1 MGSANVELVRSIFA
15 AWERGDYSPVEWA
28 HPEVEY
34 VIADGPAQGTWSGL
48 AAMAEAAGDFLSVW
62 EEFRILATDYRELD
76 DERVLVFTQR
86 GGRGKMSGLDLG
98 QVQAKG
104 AHLFRVRDG
113 KVTKVVAYNSREHAL
128 ADLGLA
134 SQSSPTHSLE
144 RRRHRADRL
153 IAPAIVVME
162 ILLCLTLWGP
172 QPAAW
177 LWVGSQVNH
186 QTDSLIAGL
195 LLAFFGTALTMVGTI
210 TFAAWLDR
218 VWRLVRSPSG
228 FEQQEG
234 VLSAILVTSA
244 VIAVPCFLVWW
255 LVIEGP
261 GDAPGM
267 FPMGHLEWLSTSAL
281 LDGPWA
287 GARLGREQ

>member
-1 MGSANVELVRSIFA
+1 MSQENVELVRSILA
-15 AWERGDYSPVEWA
+15 AWEGGDYSSVEWA
-28 HPEVEY
+28 HPEIEY
-34 VIADGPAQGTWSGL
+34 VIADGPTPGSWSGL
-48 AAMAEAAGDFLSVW
+48 AGMAEAAGDFLSVW
-62 EEFRILATDYRELD
+62 EEFRIVPTDYRELD
-76 DERVLVFTQR
+76 HERVLVLTHR

-113 KVTKVVAYNSREHAL
+113 KVTKVVAYNSRQRAL

-134 SQSSPTHSLE
+134 SQLG
-144 RRRHRADRL
+144 RRPRRADRL

-162 ILLCLTLWGP
+162 VLLCLTLWGP

-177 LWVGSQVNH
+177 LWVGSQVND
-186 QTDSLIAGL
+186 QTDSLMAGL
-195 LLAFFGTALTMVGTI
+195 LAAFFGAVLTMVGTI

-218 VWRLVRSPSG
+218 VWRLVRSPGG

-234 VLSAILVTSA
+234 VLNGILVASA
-244 VIAVPCFLVWW
+244 AIAVPCFLFWL

-261 GDAPGM
+261 GSAPGM
-267 FPMGHLEWLSTSAL
+267 FPMGHLEWLSTSA
-281 LDGPWA
+281 
-287 GARLGREQ
+287 

>member
-15 AWERGDYSPVEWA
+15 AWERGGYSPLEWA

-34 VIADGPAQGTWSGL
+34 VIADGPAPGAWSGL

-62 EEFRILATDYRELD
+62 EEFRIVATDYRELD
-76 DERVLVFTQR
+76 DERVLVLTQR
-86 GGRGKMSGLDLG
+86 EWRGKMSGLDLG

-134 SQSSPTHSLE
+134 SQSG
-144 RRRHRADRL
+144 RRRRRGDRL
-153 IAPAIVVME
+153 IAAAIVAME
-162 ILLCLTLWGP
+162 ILLCITLWGP
-172 QPAAW
+172 QLVAW

-195 LLAFFGTALTMVGTI
+195 PLALLGAALTMVGTI
-210 TFAAWLDR
+210 TFAMWLDR
-218 VWRLVRSPSG
+218 VWRLVRSSGG

-234 VLSAILVTSA
+234 VLNAILVTSA

-267 FPMGHLEWLSTSAL
+267 FPVGHLGLQTS
-281 LDGPWA
+281 
-287 GARLGREQ
+287 LGR

>member
-34 VIADGPAQGTWSGL
+34 VIADGPTPRAWSGL

-62 EEFRILATDYRELD
+62 EEFRIVATDYRELD
-76 DERVLVFTQR
+76 DERVLVLTHR
-86 GGRGKMSGLDLG
+86 RGRGKMSGLDLR

-113 KVTKVVAYNSREHAL
+113 KVTKVVAYNSRDHAL
-128 ADLGLA
+128 ADLRLA
-134 SQSSPTHSLE
+134 PQPG
-144 RRRHRADRL
+144 RRRRRADRL
-153 IAPAIVVME
+153 IAAAIVVME

-218 VWRLVRSPSG
+218 VWRLVRSPGG

-234 VLSAILVTSA
+234 ILNAILVTSA
-244 VIAVPCFLVWW
+244 VIAVPCFLFWL

-261 GDAPGM
+261 GDAPGI
-267 FPMGHLEWLSTSAL
+267 FPVGMQTSL
-281 LDGPWA
+281 TGMPDLN
-287 GARLGREQ
+287 

>member
-34 VIADGPAQGTWSGL
+34 VIADGPTPRAWSGL

-62 EEFRILATDYRELD
+62 EEFRIVATDYRELD
-76 DERVLVFTQR
+76 DERVLVLTQR
-86 GGRGKMSGLDLG
+86 EGHGKMSGLDLG
-98 QVQAKG
+98 QMQAKG

-134 SQSSPTHSLE
+134 SQLG
-144 RRRHRADRL
+144 RRRRPANRR
-153 IAPAIVVME
+153 IATAIVVMQL
-162 ILLCLTLWGP
+162 LLCLTLWGP
-172 QPAAW
+172 QPVAW

-186 QTDSLIAGL
+186 QTDSLMAGL
-195 LLAFFGTALTMVGTI
+195 LAAFVGAVLTMVGTI

-218 VWRLVRSPSG
+218 VWRLVRSPGG

-261 GDAPGM
+261 GSAPGM
-267 FPMGHLEWLSTSAL
+267 FPMGHLEWPSTSA
-281 LDGPWA
+281 
-287 GARLGREQ
+287 

>member
-1 MGSANVELVRSIFA
+1 MSRENVEVVRSLYA
-15 AWERGDYSPVEWA
+15 AWERGDFSSVEWA
-28 HPEVEY
+28 HPDIEY
-34 VIADGPAQGTWSGL
+34 VIADGPTPGSWSGL
-48 AAMAEAAGDFLSVW
+48 AGTADAAGDFLGVW
-62 EEFRILATDYRELD
+62 EEFRIVPTDYRELD
-76 DERVLVFTQR
+76 HERVLVLTHR
-86 GGRGKMSGLDLG
+86 RGRGKMSGRDLG
-98 QVQAKG
+98 QG

-134 SQSSPTHSLE
+134 VQSSSTDSPGRG
-144 RRRHRADRL
+144 RRRATRL
-153 IAPAIVVME
+153 IATAIVVME

-172 QPAAW
+172 QPAVW

-186 QTDSLIAGL
+186 QTDSLMAGL
-195 LLAFFGTALTMVGTI
+195 LAAFFGAVLTMGGTI

-218 VWRLVRSPSG
+218 VWRRVRSPGG
-228 FEQQEG
+228 FEQEG
-234 VLSAILVTSA
+234 ILNGILVTSA

-287 GARLGREQ
+287 GARLGREL

>member
-1 MGSANVELVRSIFA
+1 MSQENVELVRSILA

-34 VIADGPAQGTWSGL
+34 VIPDGPTPGSWSGL
-48 AAMAEAAGDFLSVW
+48 AGMAEAAGDFLSVW
-62 EEFRILATDYRELD
+62 EEFRIVATDYRELD
-76 DERVLVFTQR
+76 DERVLVLTHR
-86 GGRGKMSGLDLG
+86 GGRGKVSGQDLG
-98 QVQAKG
+98 QVQAQG

-134 SQSSPTHSLE
+134 SQSSPTHSLGRG
-144 RRRHRADRL
+144 RRRANRL
-153 IAPAIVVME
+153 IAAAIVVTE

-172 QPAAW
+172 QPAVW

-186 QTDSLIAGL
+186 QTDSLMVGL
-195 LLAFFGTALTMVGTI
+195 LAAFFGAVLTMVGTI
-210 TFAAWLDR
+210 AFAAWLDR

-228 FEQQEG
+228 LEQQEG
-234 VLSAILVTSA
+234 VLNGILVATA
-244 VIAVPCFLVWW
+244 VIAVPCFMFWL

-261 GDAPGM
+261 GDAPGIM
-267 FPMGHLEWLSTSAL
+267 
-281 LDGPWA
+281 PW
-287 GARLGREQ
+287 G